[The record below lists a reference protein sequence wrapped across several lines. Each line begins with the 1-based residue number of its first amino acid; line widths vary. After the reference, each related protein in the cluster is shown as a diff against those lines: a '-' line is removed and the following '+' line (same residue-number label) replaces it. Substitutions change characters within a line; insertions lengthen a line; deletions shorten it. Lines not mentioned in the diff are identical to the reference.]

1 MFCFGR
7 PGNGSQRAGFR
18 SSPGAP
24 GMVRMGLAL
33 ALVLGMPASW
43 AAGSDGQLTSSLRT
57 LLHAHGHGYL
67 GVEVV
72 DVTPASS
79 QTLHLPST
87 AGAEITI
94 LDHDAPAGKAG
105 LHVQDVILSA
115 NGTRIANAEQFRQML
130 RRAPSG
136 KKLQLQV
143 ERDGQLLP
151 IHVQLEDRRKV
162 EQEAQA
168 EMAQSG
174 LPPGAQGFLS
184 SGDVPRMG
192 SGFHFWSLS
201 SSFHIGALVEPMTP
215 QMEDYLGVANGVMV
229 KSVARRSAAA
239 KAGLRAHDVIL
250 QVGEDAV
257 ATTSDWE
264 RLLRSNEGKMVP
276 IAIQREQMRQ
286 TLWLQVSS
294 HRP

>member
-7 PGNGSQRAGFR
+7 PGSQRAGFG
-18 SSPGAP
+18 SISGAS
-24 GMVRMGLAL
+24 GIIRMSVAL
-33 ALVLGMPASW
+33 TLVLGMPAGW

-57 LLHAHGHGYL
+57 LLHANGHGYL

-72 DVTPASS
+72 DVSPATS
-79 QTLHLPST
+79 QALHLPSAT
-87 AGAEITI
+87 GAEITI

-105 LHVQDVILSA
+105 LHVQDVIVSA

-136 KKLQLQV
+136 RKLQLQV

-162 EQEAQA
+162 EEEAQA
-168 EMAQSG
+168 EMAQTS

-184 SGDVPRMG
+184 SGDMPRMG
-192 SGFHFWSLS
+192 GGFHFWSLG

-229 KSVARRSAAA
+229 KSVARHSAAA
-239 KAGLRAHDVIL
+239 QAGLHAHDVIL

-286 TLWLQVSS
+286 TLWLQVSG